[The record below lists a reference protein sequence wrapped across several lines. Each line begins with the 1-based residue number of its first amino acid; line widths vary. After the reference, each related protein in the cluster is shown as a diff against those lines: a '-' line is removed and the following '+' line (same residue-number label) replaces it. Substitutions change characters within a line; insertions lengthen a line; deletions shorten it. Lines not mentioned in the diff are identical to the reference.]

1 MGTGRTRFLFKVRVD
16 FRESAVKKATPEKPG
31 RRVRRESKAKP
42 EHRGRRVCGENR
54 VLRESKVPKARRAR
68 RALRDRKGNAAKP
81 ERRSG
86 SMRLDRGKIFPNMTM
101 RLRTSVSSIRTP
113 GVFT

>member
-31 RRVRRESKAKP
+31 LKVRRESKAKP
-42 EHRGRRVCGENR
+42 EHRGRRVCRENR
-54 VLRESKVPKARRAR
+54 GLRESKVPRAKSGRRD
-68 RALRDRKGNAAKP
+68 LRGCKVNAAKP

-86 SMRLDRGKIFPNMTM
+86 LTHPDRGKIFLNMTM
-101 RLRTSVSSIRTP
+101 RLRTSASSIRTP